1 MTSSPTWAPRVAA
14 GVALALSAA
23 IGLTAPA
30 SASGVPVAAAPTSA
44 ALTSAALTKGKPGAT
59 AAEDL
64 TRNGP
69 FAYTSTTVSDAATP
83 GFGAATI
90 YYPTMAG
97 SYGGV
102 AVSPGYTETQ
112 SAIQWYGPRLA
123 SYGFVVI
130 TINTNSIWDQPDS
143 RGTQLLAALDYLT
156 GSSAVKSRV
165 DGSRLAVMG
174 HSMGGGG
181 SLAAAKAR
189 PSLKAAI
196 PLAPWHTDKT
206 WPEVTTRTLII
217 GAENDGIAPVADH
230 AEPFYESLPAGA
242 PHAYLELNGAG
253 HNATNSYNAPTSIQ
267 SVAWLKR
274 FVNGDTAYN
283 SYLCPG
289 PAPSSAVQEYR
300 STCPF

>member
-1 MTSSPTWAPRVAA
+1 MTSSLTWAPRVAA
-14 GVALALSAA
+14 VAALALSAA
-23 IGLTAPA
+23 IGVAAPA
-30 SASGVPVAAAPTSA
+30 TGAPAAVAPAAAT
-44 ALTSAALTKGKPGAT
+44 LTKGKPGAT
-59 AAEDL
+59 TAEDL

-90 YYPTMAG
+90 YYPTAAG
-97 SYGGV
+97 TYGG
-102 AVSPGYTETQ
+102 AAISPGYTETQ
-112 SAIQWYGPRLA
+112 SAISWFGPRLA
-123 SYGFVVI
+123 SHGFVVI
-130 TINTNSIWDQPDS
+130 TINTNTTLDNPDS
-143 RGTQLLAALDYLT
+143 RGTQLLSALDYLT
-156 GSSAVKSRV
+156 GSSSVKASV
-165 DGSRLAVMG
+165 DASRLAVMG

-181 SLAAAKAR
+181 SLAAAKTR

-206 WPEVTTRTLII
+206 WPEVTTPTLII
-217 GAENDGIAPVADH
+217 GAESDGIAPVNSH
-230 AEPFYESLPAGA
+230 AEPFYESLPTSAE
-242 PHAYLELNGAG
+242 HAYLELNGAG
-253 HNATNSYNAPTSIQ
+253 HNATNSDNATTSTQ

-289 PAPSSAVQEYR
+289 PAPSSAVEEYR